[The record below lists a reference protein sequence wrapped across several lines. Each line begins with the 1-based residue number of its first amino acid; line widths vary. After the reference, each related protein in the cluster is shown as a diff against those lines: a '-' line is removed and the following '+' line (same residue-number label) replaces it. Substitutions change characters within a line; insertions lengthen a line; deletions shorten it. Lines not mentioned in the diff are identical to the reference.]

1 MDLDNDFDLDALK
14 LRYKTL
20 VKLWHPDANGGS
32 RAAEDRLK
40 TVNEAYK
47 VLKDALV
54 GSLPLPDISP

>member
-1 MDLDNDFDLDALK
+1 
-14 LRYKTL
+14 

-54 GSLPLPDISP
+54 GSLPLPDINP